1 MVIAAGAREARGITA
16 EAADGPGV
24 VFALDYLTQA
34 TRGLL
39 GGEAPGISAQ
49 GLDVVVIGGGDTGN
63 DCLGTAVRQGARSV
77 RQLEFLSEPPETPR
91 GDNAWPE
98 WPNVKKTDY
107 GQQEAIDLM
116 GCEMR
121 QWAVD
126 TIRVERDA
134 SGAVSGLAVVD
145 LDWSEG
151 TPRRIA
157 SSERIV
163 PAQLVLIACGFT
175 GPEARLF
182 ETLDVKV
189 TGPRNLPVTVG
200 GASHRCIMHAAGPRS
215 WFPPSPMRSHARRRL
230 RAT

>member
-1 MVIAAGAREARGITA
+1 
-16 EAADGPGV
+16 
-24 VFALDYLTQA
+24 
-34 TRGLL
+34 
-39 GGEAPGISAQ
+39 
-49 GLDVVVIGGGDTGN
+49 
-63 DCLGTAVRQGARSV
+63 
-77 RQLEFLSEPPETPR
+77 
-91 GDNAWPE
+91 
-98 WPNVKKTDY
+98 
-107 GQQEAIDLM
+107 M

-163 PAQLVLIACGFT
+163 PAQLVLIACGFN
-175 GPEARLF
+175 GPAARLF

-200 GASHRCIMHAAGPRS
+200 GASHRCIMLDANESASTAGAPVYVAGDARSGSSLVVSAIADALTCAAEV
-215 WFPPSPMRSHARRRL
+215 ARDLRL
-230 RAT
+230 GV